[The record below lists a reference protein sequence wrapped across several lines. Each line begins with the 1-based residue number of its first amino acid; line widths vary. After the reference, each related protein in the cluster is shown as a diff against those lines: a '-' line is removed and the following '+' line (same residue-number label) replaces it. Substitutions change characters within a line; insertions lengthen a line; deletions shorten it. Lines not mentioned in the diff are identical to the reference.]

1 MMRISSRSTTAT
13 SSNNDLEH
21 TMFGDAVEEDK
32 KDCVQSDL
40 SDATGTSWNKH
51 PIIKKK
57 ETY

>member
-1 MMRISSRSTTAT
+1 MMRISSRSTPTPQPY
-13 SSNNDLEH
+13 NDLEH
-21 TMFGDAVEEDK
+21 TMFDCDVEVDK
-32 KDCVQSDL
+32 KDCDQ